1 MISTI
6 GLWVFIGCWVAVCVF
21 SFLGRQ
27 NVLGVILSALLGLFL
42 VGEIVAYKT
51 TGMSI
56 TSRFRKFRG
65 RLPGRTWTI
74 LGLIG
79 LGIVALI
86 LHLGC

>member
-6 GLWVFIGCWVAVCVF
+6 GLWVFIACWVAVSVF
-21 SFLGRQ
+21 AFIGRQ
-27 NVLGVILSALLGLFL
+27 NVLGVILSALLGLFI

-51 TGMSI
+51 TGKSI
-56 TSRFRKFRG
+56 TSRFKGFRH
-65 RLPGRTWTI
+65 LHPGRAWTI

-79 LGIVALI
+79 LGIAALI